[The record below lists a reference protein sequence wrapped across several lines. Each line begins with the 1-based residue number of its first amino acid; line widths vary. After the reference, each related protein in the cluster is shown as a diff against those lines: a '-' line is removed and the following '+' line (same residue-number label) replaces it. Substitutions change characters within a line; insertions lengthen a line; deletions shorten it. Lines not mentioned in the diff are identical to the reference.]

1 MKTRFLVLWT
11 AAVLA
16 TAAAFVAHL
25 SLRLETVRLGYE
37 VGQERREQRRLIE
50 QRRLLSIESATLR
63 EPERIEAVARGTLG
77 MDVPDPSRIVS
88 VGQRASRRAAGR
100 MR

>member
-1 MKTRFLVLWT
+1 MKTRFLALWA

-16 TAAAFVAHL
+16 TSAAFVAHL

-37 VGQERREQRRLIE
+37 VGQARREQRRLVE
-50 QRRLLSIESATLR
+50 QRRLLSIEAATLR
-63 EPERIEAVARGTLG
+63 EPERVEAVARGTLG
-77 MDVPDPSRIVS
+77 MDVPDPSRVVS
-88 VGQRASRRAAGR
+88 VGRRGGRRAAGR

>member
-1 MKTRFLVLWT
+1 MKTRFLVLWA

-37 VGQERREQRRLIE
+37 VGQARREQRRLIE
-50 QRRLLSIESATLR
+50 QRRMLSIEAATLR
-63 EPERIEAVARGTLG
+63 EPERVEAVARGTIG
-77 MDVPDPSRIVS
+77 MDVPDSSRIVS
-88 VGQRASRRAAGR
+88 IGQRASRRSAGR